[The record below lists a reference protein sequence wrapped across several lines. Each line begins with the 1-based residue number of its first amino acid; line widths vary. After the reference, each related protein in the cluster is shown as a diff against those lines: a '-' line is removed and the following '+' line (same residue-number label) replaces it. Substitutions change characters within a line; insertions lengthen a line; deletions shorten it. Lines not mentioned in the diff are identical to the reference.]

1 MQAELTGCTC
11 KVSAVLRPAEAE
23 KEGRPIVKRVKRLES
38 VHIDLQQQTGP
49 DGISVRGLID
59 PIYGSPRYCE
69 FRICGTNG
77 VAARPKCG
85 CELSPRPYIILSR
98 PALRREGG
106 GKRKQPRDVDLEA
119 VFECG

>member
-1 MQAELTGCTC
+1 MA
-11 KVSAVLRPAEAE
+11 
-23 KEGRPIVKRVKRLES
+23 S
-38 VHIDLQQQTGP
+38 VHIDLQRQTGP
-49 DGISVRGLID
+49 DSNSVRGLID

-98 PALRREGG
+98 PALQREGIR
-106 GKRKQPRDVDLEA
+106 KRKQPRDVDLEA

>member
-1 MQAELTGCTC
+1 MYSGHPLVVIICDNASIQ
-11 KVSAVLRPAEAE
+11 VQDHV
-23 KEGRPIVKRVKRLES
+23 
-38 VHIDLQQQTGP
+38 DW
-49 DGISVRGLID
+49 RGLIV
-59 PIYGSPRYCE
+59 PSLPYPSYRE